1 MLNPQLPLYSH
12 NQDLLLTHPAERA
25 TAAANESHS
34 QLTEGAT
41 SAAEKIGSSGTTT
54 AAAAEDERTATEGGG
69 GGTKDVIGRGRGGG
83 EKEVSKLNGSGA
95 GAGRGGK
102 EGKSTRITLSC
113 SRNWNR

>member
-1 MLNPQLPLYSH
+1 MLNSSYPFYSH
-12 NQDLLLTHPAERA
+12 NQELLLTHPAARA
-25 TAAANESHS
+25 AAAANESHS

-41 SAAEKIGSSGTTT
+41 LGKIGSSATTT
-54 AAAAEDERTATEGGG
+54 KLASAAEDERTATEGGG
-69 GGTKDVIGRGRGGG
+69 DGGGAKDVIGRGGG

-102 EGKSTRITLSC
+102 VDTDNSLSC

>member
-1 MLNPQLPLYSH
+1 M
-12 NQDLLLTHPAERA
+12 A

-41 SAAEKIGSSGTTT
+41 SAEKIGSSGTTT
-54 AAAAEDERTATEGGG
+54 AAAEAAEDERTATEGGG
-69 GGTKDVIGRGRGGG
+69 AKDVIGRGRGGG

-113 SRNWNR
+113 SGNWNR